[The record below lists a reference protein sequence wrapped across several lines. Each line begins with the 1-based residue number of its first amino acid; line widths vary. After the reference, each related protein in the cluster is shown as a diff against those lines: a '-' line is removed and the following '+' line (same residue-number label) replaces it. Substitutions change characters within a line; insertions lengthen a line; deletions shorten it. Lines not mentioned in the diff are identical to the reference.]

1 MSNQLKEEKIARARE
16 ALQMS
21 RDLRRSRR
29 ELGVDGIRQFVK
41 DVDGD
46 WLENW
51 SDTPHKENAITKQ
64 KVLKARTLFYYI
76 VIKPSRAKQSV
87 YSKVK
92 GKFKSLV
99 GTLKDNH

>member
-1 MSNQLKEEKIARARE
+1 MSNQLKEEKITRARE

-51 SDTPHKENAITKQ
+51 SDTSYRENTVTRQ
-64 KVLKARTLFYYI
+64 KVFKARTFFYI
-76 VIKPSRAKQSV
+76 VTRPSRPKQSV
-87 YSKVK
+87 YSSIKD
-92 GKFKSLV
+92 KFKSLV
-99 GTLKDNH
+99 GTLKSL